1 MKKNKRR
8 LPLPQHEFGF
18 SPDTFNLFAE
28 VSLDGD
34 RIARE
39 RAEAD
44 QARLAAEAAQAA
56 LFTNKKTTMNNSSRL
71 HAGDVVAYA
80 GQSCPVVRV
89 NDCAAVIAVAQKPRT
104 ITPRFGKPVT
114 IQPAPKHAWI
124 SAQSEI
130 PILNR

>member
-1 MKKNKRR
+1 MKRNKRR

-18 SPDTFNLFAE
+18 TPDTFNLSAE

-44 QARLAAEAAQAA
+44 ERRREAEAAQAA
-56 LFTNKKTTMNNSSRL
+56 LFTNKKPTMKNSSRL

-80 GQSCPVVRV
+80 GQPCRVVRV
-89 NDCAAVIAVAQKPRT
+89 TESAAVVAVAQKPRT
-104 ITPRFGKPVT
+104 ITPRFGQPVT
-114 IQPAPKHAWI
+114 IQPRPKLERI
-124 SAQSEI
+124 SAHSEI

>member
-1 MKKNKRR
+1 MTN
-8 LPLPQHEFGF
+8 
-18 SPDTFNLFAE
+18 
-28 VSLDGD
+28 
-34 RIARE
+34 I
-39 RAEAD
+39 
-44 QARLAAEAAQAA
+44 
-56 LFTNKKTTMNNSSRL
+56 FTLR
-71 HAGDVVAYA
+71 AGDVVAYA
-80 GQSCPVVRV
+80 GQSCRVVRV